1 MKHFE
6 FWHPRLFELPYYLY
20 LLVAASARGLSIK
33 SLAKANYAL
42 DHGEIGIGSKYRTQL
57 AFDQKLFLPTG
68 FLSAELSDEEKRK
81 VVETFAAEHGYPVV
95 LKSDIGSVG
104 KGVVKVNSSA
114 DITSRV
120 LQLVGPYLVQK
131 FTAWNYEYGV
141 FYVRHRGKAKITG
154 INKKHFPTIVGD
166 GQKNIL
172 KLAREHLRYSDHWAT
187 FLQYQDV
194 SRVPLSGETVQLSFI
209 GSHTMGCKFTDDTH
223 LLTPEIEAS
232 VFSIF
237 ERQPGFNFG
246 RLDVKA
252 HSESAF
258 LQGKFVVIE
267 VNGVASLPTNMFD
280 PENSL
285 RQAYG
290 IFLSHGRYLVESAS
304 ENRHEPM
311 GLDSYRSI
319 IRRVRKNAQL
329 LNSSHQRLM
338 KSGSE

>member
-20 LLVAASARGLSIK
+20 LLLASSIRGLSIK
-33 SLAKANYAL
+33 SLARADYAL
-42 DHGEIGIGSKYRTQL
+42 DHGEIGIGSKYKTQL
-57 AFDQKLFLPTG
+57 AFDQQQFLPTG
-68 FLSAELSDEEKRK
+68 FLSVELSHEEKRNT
-81 VVETFAAEHGYPVV
+81 VETFASEHGYPVV

-104 KGVVKVNSSA
+104 KGVVKVNSP
-114 DITSRV
+114 DEIGPRV

-141 FYVRHRGKAKITG
+141 FYVRHRGEARITG
-154 INKKHFPTIVGD
+154 INKKHFPTVVGD
-166 GQKNIL
+166 GQKDIL
-172 KLAREHLRYSDHWAT
+172 KLAQQHPRYSDHWAT

-194 SRVPLSGETVQLSFI
+194 NRVPLPGEKVQLSFI
-209 GSHTMGCKFTDDTH
+209 GSHTMGCRFTDDTH
-223 LLTPEIEAS
+223 LLTPEIEES

-252 HSESAF
+252 QSESAF
-258 LQGKFVVIE
+258 LQGNFVVIE

-280 PENSL
+280 PNNSL
-285 RQAYG
+285 RQAYR
-290 IFLSHGRYLVESAS
+290 IFLRHGRYLVESAA

-311 GLDSYRSI
+311 ELDSYRSI
-319 IRRVRKNAQL
+319 IRRVRKNARL

-338 KSGSE
+338 R